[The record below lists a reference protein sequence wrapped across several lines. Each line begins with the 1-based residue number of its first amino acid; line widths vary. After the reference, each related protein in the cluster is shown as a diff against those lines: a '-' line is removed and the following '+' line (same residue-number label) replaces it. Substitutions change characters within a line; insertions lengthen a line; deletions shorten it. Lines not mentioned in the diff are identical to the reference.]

1 MMYGDNVDFH
11 AAFAVGIAV
20 AYLEQLLMA
29 DTVLPVSE
37 FSYLKDFDQAKKSSS
52 YMVIDAQA
60 IEHLE
65 LLEVP
70 GKTQRIQEGS
80 FYSFISKPCSTSF
93 GKRLLK
99 RWIVAPLKDPVKIN
113 QRLDAVTDLVTEFP
127 CKDKLQAKLRKLPDI
142 ERLLSRIYTYSA
154 K

>member
-1 MMYGDNVDFH
+1 V
-11 AAFAVGIAV
+11 
-20 AYLEQLLMA
+20 
-29 DTVLPVSE
+29 
-37 FSYLKDFDQAKKSSS
+37 
-52 YMVIDAQA
+52 
-60 IEHLE
+60 
-65 LLEVP
+65 
-70 GKTQRIQEGS
+70 RIQEGS
-80 FYSFISKPCSTSF
+80 FYSFISRPCKTSF

-113 QRLDAVTDLVTEFP
+113 QRLDAVTDLVNEFP